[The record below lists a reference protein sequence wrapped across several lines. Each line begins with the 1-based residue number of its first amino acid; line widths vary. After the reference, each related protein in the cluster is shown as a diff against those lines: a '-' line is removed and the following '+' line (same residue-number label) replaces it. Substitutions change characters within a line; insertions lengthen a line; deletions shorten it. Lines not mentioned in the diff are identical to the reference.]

1 MWKFF
6 RKNVSWNFSSFIMEK
21 FCLKYLF
28 LVISASH
35 KKHAVTGNKDFGGA
49 VFTLFWYNFIH
60 YLIWWAFANV
70 TIETLKHYHL
80 MKTSQLIY
88 KTTQSI
94 CFKRMMT
101 FQLVFLVMKLKCHQL
116 ISLLMSCLCLPIW
129 AVTFSEACTSKSNNF
144 LTLYLSAN
152 PTKWSITL
160 KQFVDC
166 CRRMV
171 WVCLTI
177 LWGWRIKTHPEPIQT
192 SKIDLLL
199 LFS

>member
-1 MWKFF
+1 MDICKCNY
-6 RKNVSWNFSSFIMEK
+6 RDIKTLPSNENQSVNLQNNSID
-21 FCLKYLF
+21 LLQ
-28 LVISASH
+28 
-35 KKHAVTGNKDFGGA
+35 KDD
-49 VFTLFWYNFIH
+49 
-60 YLIWWAFANV
+60 
-70 TIETLKHYHL
+70 
-80 MKTSQLIY
+80 
-88 KTTQSI
+88 
-94 CFKRMMT
+94 T

-116 ISLLMSCLCLPIW
+116 ISLLMSCFCLPIW
-129 AVTFSEACTSKSNNF
+129 TVTFSEACTSKSNNF

-152 PTKWSITL
+152 PTKWSVTL